1 RGGVDHGIGPTTG
14 FRGDER
20 ILVLSL
26 VTCMI
31 ALSPASVFRLA
42 MVLPFMHLQPC
53 GGPRGRRKR
62 FRRRGAQWLGHRAPN
77 TGGGGSRPSTP
88 ARRSPARSAKSR
100 QRNGLW
106 AAPRDGGK

>member
-1 RGGVDHGIGPTTG
+1 RL
-14 FRGDER
+14 RGDER
-20 ILVLSL
+20 TLVASFADC
-26 VTCMI
+26 VT
-31 ALSPASVFRLA
+31 ALARPSPASVFRLA

-62 FRRRGAQWLGHRAPN
+62 FPRGVAQWREHPSPKP
-77 TGGGGSRPSTP
+77 GGGVPSPSTA